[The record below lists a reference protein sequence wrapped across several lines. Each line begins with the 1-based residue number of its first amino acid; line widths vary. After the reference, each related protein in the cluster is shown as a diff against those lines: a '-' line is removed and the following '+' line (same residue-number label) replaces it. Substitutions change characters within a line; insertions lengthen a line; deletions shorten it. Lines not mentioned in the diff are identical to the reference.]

1 MSLKVVEEKK
11 VEDHF
16 DSLAAS
22 YDQIKKEK
30 NGYYYQC
37 LIQTVAEIV
46 PPGKK
51 VLDIG
56 TGTGEI
62 LHALKPSLGTGVDL
76 SSGMIQIARRK
87 FPYLSFFSGSYEGLD
102 LGNSFDFI
110 LLVDVIEHLESPETL
125 FGGLKKFCNPSTQV
139 VLTMANPGWE
149 PFLHVLEKL
158 KLKMEEGP
166 HHRIS
171 QKELLGHASREGFKL
186 VSSDTRV
193 LLPVFI
199 PLVTPFF
206 NDFLG
211 KLPLLK
217 KLTLIERYIFQLS

>member
-1 MSLKVVEEKK
+1 MSLKIVEESR
-11 VEDHF
+11 VESHF

-37 LIQTVAEIV
+37 LIQTIAEVV
-46 PPGKK
+46 PSGKK

-62 LHALKPSLGTGVDL
+62 LNALKPSQGTGIDL
-76 SSGMIQIARRK
+76 SSGMIKIAREK
-87 FPYLSFFSGSYEGLD
+87 FPHLAFFSGSYEGLD

-110 LLVDVIEHLESPETL
+110 LLVDVIEHLESPEVL
-125 FGGLKKFCNPSTQV
+125 FGGLKKFCGPSTQV

-149 PFLHVLEKL
+149 PFLHVLERL

-171 QKELLGHASREGFKL
+171 QKELLSHAARDGFKL
-186 VSSDTRV
+186 VSSDARV
-193 LLPVFI
+193 LLPISI

-206 NDFLG
+206 NDLLG

-217 KLTLIERYIFQLS
+217 NLALIERYVFQLS